1 MAALDLNC
9 LLGAI
14 STESPGGDDL
24 EYDPDFLAMQLA
36 AEGKAERQMGDHL
49 IPAEE
54 PDWHRVS
61 EMGVGLLR
69 RSKDLR
75 VAVLLVRAEMQLRG
89 IPGLKEGLELITGL
103 ISRFW
108 EALHP
113 QLDPDDDF
121 DPSARVNA
129 IMDLC
134 GLDTFQKP
142 LRAITL
148 IHSPV
153 FGAIACRDIENLRSG
168 VATTQDSQQSDV
180 ARIEGAFQ
188 DCDLFELQT
197 ATQDVAETLGWA
209 RAIDQ
214 ALADHLT
221 PDRLPDLSP
230 LINIISTSHAVLESY
245 LHERQPSLVARSTT
259 ASSDQSV
266 QVSSPAIN
274 AATRVNTTALTTQ
287 ISSRQDVQRELDRLC
302 DYYDRYEPSS
312 PVPLLLKRARRL
324 VTCSFIDIV
333 RDLAPDAL
341 SQIQQIC
348 GTENED

>member
-1 MAALDLNC
+1 MAAFDLEC
-9 LLGAI
+9 LLGAV
-14 STESPGGDDL
+14 SDESPGGDAL

-36 AEGKAERQMGDHL
+36 AEGKAERQMGDRL

-54 PDWHRVS
+54 PDWRRVS
-61 EMGVGLLR
+61 EMGQRLLR

-75 VAVLLVRAEMQLRG
+75 VAVLLARAEMQLRG
-89 IPGLKEGLELITGL
+89 IPGLKEGLELITGF

-108 EALHP
+108 EDLHP

-129 IMDLC
+129 VMDLC
-134 GLDTFQKP
+134 GIDTSLKP

-148 IHSPV
+148 LHSPV
-153 FGAIACRDIENLRSG
+153 FGTIACRDIENLRSG
-168 VATTQDSQQSDV
+168 SATTQDSQQSD
-180 ARIEGAFQ
+180 ATRIEGAFQ
-188 DCDLFELQT
+188 DCDLDELQT
-197 ATQDVAETLGWA
+197 ATQDVAETLAWA
-209 RAIDQ
+209 RALDQ

-221 PDRLPDLSP
+221 SDRLPDLSP
-230 LINIISTSHAVLESY
+230 LINIISTTHAVLESH
-245 LHERQPSLVARSTT
+245 LHERQPSLGARSIS
-259 ASSDQSV
+259 ASSGQSV

-274 AATRVNTTALTTQ
+274 AATLVNTTALAAQ

-324 VTCSFIDIV
+324 VTCSFVDIV

-341 SQIQQIC
+341 PQIQQIC
-348 GTENED
+348 GTESED

>member
-1 MAALDLNC
+1 MTALDVES
-9 LLGAI
+9 LLGVI

-54 PDWHRVS
+54 PDWHRVR
-61 EMGVGLLR
+61 EMGVRLLG

-75 VAVLLVRAEMQLRG
+75 VAVLLARAEMQRRG
-89 IPGLKEGLELITGL
+89 IPGLKEGLELIAGL

-108 EALHP
+108 DDLHP
-113 QLDPDDDF
+113 RLDPEDDY

-129 IMDLC
+129 VMDLC
-134 GLDTFQKP
+134 GLDTLLKP

-148 IHSPV
+148 IHAPI
-153 FGAIACRDIENLRSG
+153 FGGIAYRDIEAIRSG
-168 VATTQDSQQSDV
+168 SSTTQEAQPPDT
-180 ARIEGAFQ
+180 ARIAGAFH
-188 DCDLFELQT
+188 DCDLVELQT
-197 ATQDVAETLGWA
+197 ATHDSAEALRWA
-209 RAIDQ
+209 HALDQ
-214 ALADHLT
+214 AMVDHLP

-230 LINIISTSHAVLESY
+230 LISILYAIHAALES
-245 LHERQPSLVARSTT
+245 HFHVRQPSLGANPITEVSGQSIQTNSPVINT
-259 ASSDQSV
+259 A
-266 QVSSPAIN
+266 PL
-274 AATRVNTTALTTQ
+274 AAQ
-287 ISSRQDVQRELDRLC
+287 ITSRQDVQRVLDRLC

-324 VTCSFIDIV
+324 VTCSFVDIV

-341 SQIQQIC
+341 SQIQQVC
-348 GTENED
+348 GIESED